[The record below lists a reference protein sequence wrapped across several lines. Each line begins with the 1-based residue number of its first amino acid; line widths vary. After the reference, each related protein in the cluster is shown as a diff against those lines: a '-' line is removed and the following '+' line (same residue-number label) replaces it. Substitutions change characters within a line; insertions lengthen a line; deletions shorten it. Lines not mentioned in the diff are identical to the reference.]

1 MTAEERAKYH
11 RDYMRKARLR
21 KRDRHTG
28 KTTCCRECLLK
39 AHREYMAEWR
49 TYQCPTASTA
59 SGKSSASRPSATT
72 ARGKRAKATAPFSTG
87 SSAHD
92 TTRDT
97 ASLIADSAAVVK

>member
-39 AHREYMAEWR
+39 WHRNYMAKWR
-49 TYQCPTASTA
+49 THKCASTA

-72 ARGKRAKATAPFSTG
+72 ARGKRARATAPFSTG

-97 ASLIADSAAVVK
+97 ASLIADSAALVK